1 MTDQTWTEWLSP
13 DEFNAT
19 YPLTTGI
26 PLNLLDFI
34 PGNHATIDEAW
45 KAQPSLE
52 VMYVFLDDAQLKM
65 FAESEHSYLI
75 TTVKHHTFKDLQPK
89 EQNLSLQLHEPIKE
103 LVWMAR
109 RSDVS
114 KRNDWFNFTNYQN
127 KDETEAEHFNSYVN
141 VSPSPTE
148 ELTIAQNTGATTNF
162 PAAATHSVTVGTNS
176 TYSGTTGSG
185 MTFDLTLDATT
196 LTDVTFTDRGT
207 GFLAGETITITQD
220 DLRLISGE
228 PTLTITTSIVLTV
241 PSFTEQEIDAF
252 YVANHD
258 KYKKTIVK
266 KSQILLNN
274 QPRTQEKEAHYYNKL
289 QPFWYYKASI
299 PDGINVFSFS
309 LYPKEH
315 QPSGSCN
322 MAQINKVDLRVDIV
336 EPEDST
342 IKYDMSVYSIGY
354 NILRIQNG
362 IGGLAFSS

>member
-13 DEFNAT
+13 DEFNST
-19 YPLTTGI
+19 YPLSSGI

-45 KAQPSLE
+45 DAQPSLE

-75 TTVKHHTFKDLQPK
+75 TTVKHHTFKDLNPN

-103 LVWMAR
+103 LVWMAQ

-127 KDETEAEHFNSYVN
+127 KDETETEHLNSYVN
-141 VSPSPTE
+141 TKPSPVE
-148 ELTIAQNTGATTNF
+148 PLTVTQNTGATTNF
-162 PAAATHSVTVGTNS
+162 PTPATYNCVVGTNN
-176 TYSGTTGSG
+176 TYGGVGTG
-185 MTFDLTLDATT
+185 MTFDISLDATT
-196 LTDVTFTDRGT
+196 LTSVTLTDRGT
-207 GFLAGETITITQD
+207 NYLAGETITITQD
-220 DLRLISGE
+220 DLRNITST
-228 PTLTITTSIVLTV
+228 PSLTITSSIVLTV
-241 PSFTEQEIDAF
+241 PNFTDTDIENF
-252 YVANHD
+252 YTANDD

-336 EPEDST
+336 EPEDPDV
-342 IKYDMSVYSIGY
+342 KYNMSVYSIGY